1 MNEEELKET
10 IKNLLMMQT
19 NNDYNFQLL
28 EAKIDR
34 LEKRIKDLDELRE
47 VFRLPPP
54 QNLDREPFEF
64 VKD

>member
-28 EAKIDR
+28 EAKIDL

-54 QNLDREPFEF
+54 ENLDCEPFEF